1 MNPSPSL
8 QDRDQ
13 YIDQIAHQYWEI
25 FSLDATNQEVVRSNL
40 TKMSLAELK
49 KELEALSRYRAEEK
63 AHLQKSLIDII
74 RIEEDSEKNT
84 TTIPDF
90 NTL

>member
-1 MNPSPSL
+1 
-8 QDRDQ
+8 
-13 YIDQIAHQYWEI
+13 
-25 FSLDATNQEVVRSNL
+25 
-40 TKMSLAELK
+40 MSLAELK
-49 KELEALSRYRAEEK
+49 KELEALSQYRAEEK